1 MACDKCRVASTAS
14 VFSRYE
20 CGADSAI
27 SWQFFQLFFII
38 KAVLSTSLSE
48 IKKTLVKVFHVGSL
62 FLISIILNIL
72 SITQIF
78 LLDNLMFLS

>member
-27 SWQFFQLFFII
+27 SWQFYQLFFII

-48 IKKTLVKVFHVGSL
+48 MEKK
-62 FLISIILNIL
+62 
-72 SITQIF
+72 
-78 LLDNLMFLS
+78 

>member
-27 SWQFFQLFFII
+27 SWQFYQLFFII

-48 IKKTLVKVFHVGSL
+48 INKTLVKFSTAGSL
-62 FLISIILNIL
+62 FVAPHFLFPISIIQNIL

-78 LLDNLMFLS
+78 L